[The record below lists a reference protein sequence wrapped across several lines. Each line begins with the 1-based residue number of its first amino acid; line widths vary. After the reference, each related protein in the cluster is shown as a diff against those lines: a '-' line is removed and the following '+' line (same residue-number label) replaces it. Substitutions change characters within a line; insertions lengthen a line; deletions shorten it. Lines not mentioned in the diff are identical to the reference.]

1 MPEMKPKPPA
11 KPGEKPDSAAPPL
24 TTPAQCSVTID
35 GQVIKVDITNMELE
49 QAVDHHHRLRLTLR
63 ETGQVQAAQDFS
75 EAIPYTSFLGKSIS
89 VTIKPQGGVVEA
101 AREMGFVGVVTRI
114 AMENSINGLNVGT
127 IEAHSP
133 TIAMDGARRNHYYY
147 DQSAA
152 DIIGAVVR
160 SHPLTVG
167 TIDSTPGTHKAVLQY
182 RETDYDFV
190 MRLAGDN
197 GLFAHY
203 DGKEFR
209 AMKATS
215 GSSEEL
221 VWRESLGLFS
231 LGLGTA
237 PAEFT
242 ADIYNYEQ
250 DKTFSQDT
258 KSLPQQAALSQ
269 LSKMSPDAS
278 KNIYKSSGYS
288 TTPTVIPDAQTLDR
302 VLQADKGRALGRM
315 IVCRGESIIPA
326 VQVGHCVKVKGMG
339 KIDGVYWVLRLRHCF
354 DESGQYHNTF
364 VCTPV
369 DIAYPQAAHGR
380 PPYTDLQTATVT
392 DNVDPEKL
400 GRIKVRFPWT
410 GSGDTLWVRL
420 VWPYAGKD
428 HGWYSLPEIDSEV
441 LVGFEWGSPDLPV
454 ALGGLYNKTDAP
466 PSKAVDK
473 DNNIKLFQSRSG
485 HQVILDD
492 ADGKEKISIIAKDG
506 STVVVDAAAP
516 SITIE
521 TKGDITLKGKAI
533 TLESQADITL
543 KAGGNMKL
551 EATAN
556 METKGGAQYKIEGM
570 MTEIKG
576 TPIKLN

>member
-1 MPEMKPKPPA
+1 MVDIKPKTGF
-11 KPGEKPDSAAPPL
+11 KPGEKPDPSAPPL
-24 TTPAQCSVTID
+24 TTPASCSVTVD
-35 GQVIKVDITNMELE
+35 GNVIKVDISRMELE
-49 QAVDHHHRLRLTLR
+49 QAVDAHHVLRLTLR

-89 VTIKPQGGVVEA
+89 VTVQPQGGVVA
-101 AREMGFVGVVTRI
+101 VAREMGFVGVVTQVNL
-114 AMENSINGLNVGT
+114 ENSINGLNVGT
-127 IEAHSP
+127 IVAHSP
-133 TIAMDGARRNHYYY
+133 TIAMDGARHNQFYY
-147 DQSAA
+147 DQSAS

-160 SHPLTVG
+160 NHPLTVG
-167 TIDSTPGTHKAVLQY
+167 TIDSTPGTHKSILQY

-190 MRLAGDN
+190 MRLAGEN
-197 GLFAHY
+197 GLFGHY

-209 AMKATS
+209 VMKAAS
-215 GSSEEL
+215 GSPEEL
-221 VWRESLGLFS
+221 VWRESLGAFS

-237 PAEFT
+237 SAEFT
-242 ADIYNYEQ
+242 ADVYNYEQ

-258 KSLPQQAALSQ
+258 KSVPQQAALSQ
-269 LSKMSPDAS
+269 LSKISPDAS
-278 KNIYKSSGYS
+278 KTIYKSSGYS
-288 TTPTVIPDAQTLDR
+288 TSPKAAPDAQTLDR
-302 VLQADKGRALGRM
+302 ILQHDKGQALGRM
-315 IVCRGESIIPA
+315 ITCSGQSIIPA
-326 VQVGHCVKVKGMG
+326 VKVGHCVKVKGMG
-339 KIDGVYWVLRLRHCF
+339 KIDGVYWVLRLRHAF

-369 DIAYPQAAHGR
+369 DIAYPQARSMR
-380 PPYTDLQTATVT
+380 PEFADLQSAEVV
-392 DNVDPEKL
+392 DNYDPDKL
-400 GRIKVRFPWT
+400 GRIKVKFPWT

-420 VWPYAGKD
+420 AMPYAGKN
-428 HGWYSLPEIDSEV
+428 HGWYSLPEIGSEV
-441 LVGFEWGSPDLPV
+441 LIGFEWGSPDLPV

-466 PSKAVDK
+466 PSTASNK
-473 DNNIKLFQSRSG
+473 DNNIKLLQTRSG

-506 STVVVDAAAP
+506 STVVMDAAAP

-533 TLESQADITL
+533 TLESQADIKV

-570 MTEIKG
+570 MVEVKG